1 MGKYVKM
8 YQLKSKVRF
17 SEVNKEKK
25 LKLAALTDYLQD
37 TCTFQSEGL
46 GVGMDILRERS
57 EAWILSSWEI
67 VIKRLPK
74 VCEEISVGTF
84 PCSFKGFYGH
94 RNFYVTDAQGEE
106 IARANSL
113 WVYINFDTKKPVRI
127 PEEVASR
134 YDEVI
139 QEPLEFDWSDRK
151 IKVEGES
158 EVREPIEVLEFFIDT
173 NEHMNNGKYIMV
185 AEAYLPDGFVTE
197 RVRAEYRK
205 AAVLGDMLYP
215 MIYTQENKITVVLAD
230 EEKKTYAVIQ
240 FIGKVTR
247 E

>member
-1 MGKYVKM
+1 M
-8 YQLKSKVRF
+8 YQFKSKVRF
-17 SEVNKEKK
+17 SEVNREKI

-37 TCTFQSEGL
+37 TCTFQSQEL
-46 GVGMDILRERS
+46 GAGMDILRERN

-67 VIKRLPK
+67 VVKKLPK
-74 VCEEISVGTF
+74 VGEVISVGTF

-113 WVYINFDTKKPVRI
+113 WVYINFETKKPARI
-127 PEEVASR
+127 PNEIASR

-151 IKVEGES
+151 IKVEGEGRA
-158 EVREPIEVLEFFIDT
+158 EQPVTVLEFFIDT

-185 AEAYLPDGFVTE
+185 AEAYLPEGFEAT
-197 RVRAEYRK
+197 RIRAEYRK
-205 AAVLGDMLYP
+205 AAVLGDVLYP
-215 MIYTQENKITVVLAD
+215 VIYTQENAITVVLSD
-230 EEKKTYAVIQ
+230 EAQKPYATIQ
-240 FIGKVTR
+240 FLGKSTYT

>member
-1 MGKYVKM
+1 M
-8 YQLKSKVRF
+8 YQFKSKVRF
-17 SEVNKEKK
+17 SEVNKQKN
-25 LKLAALTDYLQD
+25 LTLAALTDYLQD

-46 GVGMDILRERS
+46 GAGMDILRERN

-67 VIKRLPK
+67 IVKKMPK

-94 RNFYVTDAQGEE
+94 RNFYVTNAQEEE

-113 WVYINFDTKKPVRI
+113 WVYINFGTKKPVRI
-127 PEEVASR
+127 PKEIASM

-151 IKVEGES
+151 IKVEGEG
-158 EVREPIEVLEFFIDT
+158 EAGHPVAVQEFFIDT

-185 AEAYLPDGFVTE
+185 AEAYLPEGFVTE
-197 RVRAEYRK
+197 RIRAEYRK
-205 AAVLGDMLYP
+205 AAVLGDVLYP
-215 MIYTQENKITVVLAD
+215 VIYTKENTITVVLTD
-230 EEKKTYAVIQ
+230 ELQKPYAVIQ
-240 FIGKVTR
+240 FVGKNMQT

>member
-1 MGKYVKM
+1 M
-8 YQLKSKVRF
+8 YQFKSKVRF

-37 TCTFQSEGL
+37 TCTFQSEEL
-46 GVGMDILRERS
+46 GAGMEILRERN

-67 VIKRLPK
+67 VVKKLPK
-74 VCEEISVGTF
+74 IGEEISVGTF

-106 IARANSL
+106 LARANSL
-113 WVYINFDTKKPVRI
+113 WVYINFDTKKPTRI
-127 PEEVASR
+127 PQEVASK

-139 QEPLEFDWSDRK
+139 EEPLEFDWSDRK
-151 IKVEGES
+151 IKFEGEGQT
-158 EVREPIEVLEFFIDT
+158 ENPVTVLEYFIDT

-185 AEAYLPDGFVTE
+185 AEAYLPEGFETE
-197 RVRAEYRK
+197 RIRAEYRK
-205 AAVLGDMLYP
+205 AAVLGDVLHP
-215 MIYTQENKITVVLAD
+215 VVYTQENAVTVVLAD
-230 EEKKTYAVIQ
+230 ETDKPYAVIQ
-240 FIGKVTR
+240 FVGKM